1 MPCIWGKHDG
11 SQVLLSVAIFD
22 DGVVS
27 RFASA
32 AGKPETVA
40 MHVFNALV
48 DTGAQGTCITSAAA
62 EKVGLA
68 PIGKVAIR
76 GVSGLNFHN
85 NYLFKV
91 GFAFGA
97 VGERREVRL
106 GSLHIV
112 NTPIQ
117 GAELN
122 IQDSGFDVLLG
133 MDIIGIGSLKIDGD
147 GSFSFSF

>member
-1 MPCIWGKHDG
+1 
-11 SQVLLSVAIFD
+11 VFLSVAILD
-22 DGVVS
+22 DSVVT

-32 AGKPETVA
+32 ERGSDTVT

-48 DTGAQGTCITSAAA
+48 DTGAQGTCITSDAA

-68 PIGKVAIR
+68 PIGKVPIQ
-76 GVSGLNFHN
+76 GVAGLSYHN
-85 NYLFKV
+85 NYLFRV
-91 GFAFGA
+91 GFPFGIA
-97 VGERREVRL
+97 GEKREARL
-106 GSLHIV
+106 GSLHVV
-112 NTPIQ
+112 NAPIQ

-122 IQDSGFDVLLG
+122 IQDSGFDVLLS